1 MHIRMITPAPAHS
14 RKGNRISALR
24 WARLL
29 RQLGHR
35 VTLSQEYTGE
45 SCGLMVALHAMRS
58 HAAIAAYRRAF
69 PDGPLVVALTG
80 TDLYR
85 DIQHDDG
92 AKESLA
98 MADRLITLQ
107 PLAMD
112 QLPHRHRAKVRVI
125 LQSVPPLRSRPEPS
139 STAFEVSV
147 VGHLRPVK
155 DPFLTAEASRRLPLE
170 SRIRVIHLGA
180 ALDPGMEKRALR
192 EMTEN
197 PRYRWLGEKP
207 RWFTRR
213 RMAASRAM
221 VLSSKMEGGANVVSE
236 AIVAGVPVLA
246 SSIPGSIGM
255 LGEDYPGYFPV
266 GDAAALASLMLRCEN
281 DPAFL
286 ADLTR
291 RVTRLAPQYAP
302 ERERQAWADVLAEM
316 GG

>member
-35 VTLSQEYTGE
+35 VSLSQEYAGE
-45 SCGLMVALHAMRS
+45 SCGLMVALHALRS
-58 HAAIAAYRRAF
+58 YPAIAAYRQAF
-69 PDGPLVVALTG
+69 PEAPLILALTG

-85 DIQHDDG
+85 DIQIDDD
-92 AKESLA
+92 ARASLA

-107 PLAMD
+107 PLAIEA
-112 QLPHRHRAKVRVI
+112 LPARHRGKARVI
-125 LQSVPPLRSRPEPS
+125 PQSVPALRSRPEPS
-139 STAFEVSV
+139 RRAFEVSV

-155 DPFLTAEASRRLPLE
+155 DPFLAAEASRRLPAG

-180 ALDPGMEKRALR
+180 GLEPGMEKQARR
-192 EMTEN
+192 EMAEN

-207 RWFTRR
+207 RWFARR
-213 RMAASRAM
+213 RMAASRVM

-246 SSIPGSIGM
+246 SAIPGSIGM
-255 LGEDYPGYFPV
+255 LGGDYPGYFPV
-266 GDAAALASLMLRCEN
+266 GDAGALASLMLRCET

-286 ADLTR
+286 ADLTS
-291 RVTRLAPQYAP
+291 RVTRLAPQYTP
-302 ERERQAWADVLAEM
+302 QRERQAWAKVLDELI
-316 GG
+316 G

>member
-1 MHIRMITPAPAHS
+1 MITPAPAHS

-35 VTLSQEYTGE
+35 VTVSQEYAGE
-45 SCGLMVALHAMRS
+45 SCGLMVALHARRS
-58 HAAIAAYRRAF
+58 HPAIAAYRRAF
-69 PDGPLVVALTG
+69 PDAPLIVALTG
-80 TDLYR
+80 TDVYLDIHSGPDGNDAR
-85 DIQHDDG
+85 D
-92 AKESLA
+92 SLA

-107 PLAMD
+107 PLAIEE
-112 QLPHRHRAKVRVI
+112 LPARHRAKARVI
-125 LQSVPPLRSRPEPS
+125 PQSVPTLRSRPEPS
-139 STAFEVSV
+139 RTAFEVSV

-155 DPFLTAEASRRLPLE
+155 DPFLAAEASRRLPAG

-180 ALDPGMEKRALR
+180 ALEPGMEKRARR
-192 EMTEN
+192 EMAEN

-213 RMAASRAM
+213 RMAASRVM

-246 SSIPGSIGM
+246 SAIPGSIGM
-255 LGEDYPGYFPV
+255 LGGDYPGYFPV
-266 GDAAALASLMLRCEN
+266 GDAAALASLMLRCET
-281 DPAFL
+281 DLAFL

-291 RVTRLAPQYAP
+291 RVTRLAPQYTP
-302 ERERQAWADVLAEM
+302 QRERRAWADVLSELI
-316 GG
+316 G